1 MRRWQIWQKNHK
13 LNIQVILGKDFQP
26 EAIVMINCVL
36 NAPLMLISITGNTL
50 VLAAILRT
58 SSLRSPS
65 ITLLCSLAISDLL
78 VGFVVQP
85 VYIAYRLMENRSLYQ
100 ALTIMAFSA
109 CGVSLFAMTAISV
122 DRFLALHYHMRY
134 PSLMTPHRAL
144 VTSLTLWFISFLL
157 SLFSFWDMN
166 AYYFAMGSGI
176 VICLLFS
183 TVCYIRIYGIVR
195 HHQLQIHAQ
204 QQAVETWNAEN
215 NQSIQ
220 RSTQSAKNTFIYY
233 MVMILCYTPL
243 FIAMSILVISLQHW
257 TNAWNLNDT
266 VAFMN
271 SSINPFLY
279 CWRLRELRTAVVKTA
294 KQMLCKQTV
303 VN

>member
-1 MRRWQIWQKNHK
+1 M
-13 LNIQVILGKDFQP
+13 GKDFQP
-26 EAIVMINCVL
+26 EAIVTINCVL
-36 NAPLMLISITGNTL
+36 NAPLMLISTIGNSL
-50 VLAAILRT
+50 VLVAILRT
-58 SSLRSPS
+58 ASLRSPS

-85 VYIAYRLMENRSLYQ
+85 VYIAYRLAGNGSLYQ

-109 CGVSLFAMTAISV
+109 CGVSLFTMTAISV

-157 SLFSFWDMN
+157 SLFSFWEMN
-166 AYYFAMGSGI
+166 AYYFAMGSSI
-176 VICLLFS
+176 VICLLIC

-195 HHQLQIHAQ
+195 HHQLQIHTQ
-204 QQAVETWNAEN
+204 QQAVETWNNEN

-220 RSTQSAKNTFIYY
+220 RSTKNAKNTFIYY
-233 MVMILCYTPL
+233 MVMILCYTPF
-243 FIAMSILVISLQHW
+243 FITMSILVISPQHW
-257 TNAWNLNDT
+257 TNAWNFNDT